1 MPAMNGFYRTEV
13 LISAEQIRARIAEM
27 GRDIG
32 RQHTGRR
39 LICIGV
45 LKGSFMFLADLVR
58 AIPLPE
64 LEVDFIGVSSY
75 QGTES
80 TGVVRITH
88 DLARSIEGED
98 VLLVEDIVDTGLTVR
113 YLLDNLATRRPRT
126 LKVAALLEKP
136 SRSRVQVPIE
146 FKGFTIEDRFVVGYG
161 LDFDGRL
168 RNLPHVALLHME
180 RPDGVR
186 SA

>member
-1 MPAMNGFYRTEV
+1 MSTPAYDLEV
-13 LISAEQIRARIAEM
+13 LISAERVRARIAEL
-27 GRDIG
+27 GQEIAR
-32 RQHTGRR
+32 RQASRR
-39 LICIGV
+39 LVCVGV

-75 QGTES
+75 VGTES

-113 YLLDNLATRRPRT
+113 YLLDNLATRHPRS
-126 LKVAALLEKP
+126 LQVAALLEKP
-136 SRSRVQVPIE
+136 ARAKVHVPID
-146 FKGFTIEDRFVVGYG
+146 FRGFTIEDRFVVGYG

-168 RNLPHVALLHME
+168 RNLPHVALLHP
-180 RPDGVR
+180 R
-186 SA
+186 

>member
-1 MPAMNGFYRTEV
+1 MNGFYRTEV

-27 GRDIG
+27 GREVS

-39 LICIGV
+39 LVCIGV

-136 SRSRVQVPIE
+136 ARAKVQVPIE
-146 FKGFTIEDRFVVGYG
+146 FKGFTIDDRFVVGYG

-168 RNLPHVALLHME
+168 RNLPHVALLHMD
-180 RPDGVR
+180 RP
-186 SA
+186 

>member
-1 MPAMNGFYRTEV
+1 MSTPAYDLEV
-13 LISAEQIRARIAEM
+13 LITAEQIRARIAEL
-27 GRDIG
+27 GQEIA

-39 LICIGV
+39 LVCVGV

-58 AIPLPE
+58 SIPLPE

-75 QGTES
+75 VGTES

-88 DLARSIEGED
+88 DLARSIQGED

-113 YLLDNLATRRPRT
+113 YLLDNLATRHPRS

-136 SRSRVQVPIE
+136 ARAKVQVPVD

-168 RNLPHVALLHME
+168 RNLPHVALLQP
-180 RPDGVR
+180 R
-186 SA
+186 